1 LRRRSAD
8 AFPALFNLV
17 LGVTNGHLVSLAA
30 MHCPA
35 ALPPALRCG
44 PRARGRPPPL
54 PCGSAMRATRPL
66 GARRHHAGPVITF
79 ASVAGL
85 TLGSLA
91 SLLLTTALQGGT

>member
-1 LRRRSAD
+1 VRRRSAD

-44 PRARGRPPPL
+44 PGAPRRRPQPGGR
-54 PCGSAMRATRPL
+54 
-66 GARRHHAGPVITF
+66 GPVITF

-91 SLLLTTALQGGT
+91 SLLLTTALQGGA

>member
-1 LRRRSAD
+1 MRRRSAD

-44 PRARGRPPPL
+44 PRARGRLPL
-54 PCGSAMRATRPL
+54 PCGSGMRATRPL

-91 SLLLTTALQGGT
+91 SLLLTTALQGGA

>member
-1 LRRRSAD
+1 
-8 AFPALFNLV
+8 
-17 LGVTNGHLVSLAA
+17 
-30 MHCPA
+30 
-35 ALPPALRCG
+35 
-44 PRARGRPPPL
+44 
-54 PCGSAMRATRPL
+54 MRATRPL